1 MIWQF
6 ILAMGIPSAIMGF
19 IVWKLKKYIDANEA
33 RQNKREEEQQQL
45 MFLIIQSEKA
55 NQIGIEAIAKAV
67 QRIPDAHCN
76 GDMTAALATIDEYK
90 NQEDA
95 FITKLGIQQIFDQM

>member
-19 IVWKLKKYIDANEA
+19 ITWKLKKYIDANEA

-90 NQEDA
+90 HKEDN
-95 FITKLGIQQIFDQM
+95 FITKLGVQQIFD